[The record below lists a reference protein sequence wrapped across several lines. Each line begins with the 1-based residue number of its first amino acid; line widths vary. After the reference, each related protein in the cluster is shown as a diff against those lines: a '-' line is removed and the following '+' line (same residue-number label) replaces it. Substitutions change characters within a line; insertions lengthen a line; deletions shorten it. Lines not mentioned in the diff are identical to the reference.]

1 MCIGLFHPSS
11 QLGNNM
17 LMDIPFD
24 LAPRRGADCL
34 LPRRTID
41 LIDCAYALWPV
52 LYPLETVYPGF
63 GRWYWDKVLPG
74 LATGQRG
81 LFLIGSASKPKGL
94 AIAKRDHA
102 EPKVC
107 TLWVAPSERGH
118 GLGRELLE
126 EAIEWV
132 GVDRPLFTVPQ
143 ERYDELLPLTRKLGF
158 HETAQVESLYR
169 AGVVEYIFNGFQSP
183 VLSS

>member
-1 MCIGLFHPSS
+1 
-11 QLGNNM
+11 
-17 LMDIPFD
+17 MDITLD
-24 LAPRRGADCL
+24 LAPRRGSDCL
-34 LPRRTID
+34 LVRGTID
-41 LIDCAYALWPV
+41 LIDRAYALWPV
-52 LYPLETVYPGF
+52 LSPLKTVYPGF
-63 GRWYWDKVLPG
+63 ASWYWDKVIPG

-81 LFLIGSASKPKGL
+81 LFLIGSASNPKGL

-132 GVDRPLFTVPQ
+132 GVNRPLFTVPQ

-158 HETAQVESLYR
+158 HESPPMESLYR
-169 AGVVEYIFNGFQSP
+169 PGVVEYIFNGVQSP
-183 VLSS
+183 TLSS